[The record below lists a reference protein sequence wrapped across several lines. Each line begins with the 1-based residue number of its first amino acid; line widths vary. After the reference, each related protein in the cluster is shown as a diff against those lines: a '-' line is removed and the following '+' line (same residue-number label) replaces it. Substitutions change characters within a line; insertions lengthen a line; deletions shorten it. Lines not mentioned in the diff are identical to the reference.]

1 MKTIFMTAL
10 LTALIGGAA
19 LAQIAPELSE
29 PRPGQLLDKDY
40 LTSTG
45 EVVPRPG
52 VPQASGPT
60 KLDKSMQRRDN
71 NIDKSI
77 CSNCN

>member
-1 MKTIFMTAL
+1 MKTIV
-10 LTALIGGAA
+10 LTAMLVLLAGGAA
-19 LAQIAPELSE
+19 LAQTAPLLAE
-29 PRPGQLLDKDY
+29 PKPGRLLDRDY

-60 KLDKSMQRRDN
+60 PLDRNIQHRDN

-77 CSNCN
+77 CSNC